1 MDSFFKK
8 VYRVVRAIPR
18 GKVATYGQVARIAGR
33 PHAARMVGWAM
44 SASSS
49 EDPVPWFRVVG
60 AGGRLVISKAI
71 QYFQIQKQLLKQ
83 EGVQFR
89 GDRVEMSTCQWEKGL
104 KKSSIAVHHRRKVSG
119 A

>member
-18 GKVATYGQVARIAGR
+18 GKVATYGQVARISGR

-49 EDPVPWFRVVG
+49 QHPVPWHRVVG
-60 AGGRLVISKAI
+60 AGGRLIISKAI
-71 QYFQIQKQLLKQ
+71 QYFQIQKQLLQQ
-83 EGVQFR
+83 EGVRFR
-89 GDRVEMSTCQWEKGL
+89 GDRVIMSTFQWKRGL
-104 KKSSIAVHHRRKVSG
+104 KKSSIPARPRKKG
-119 A
+119 LGR